1 MAWAP
6 NTTSHLSAYQQVDI
20 SLDPFPFNGVTTTCE
35 ALWMGV
41 PRHIEAAYRRMW
53 EIWCAGKPR
62 LTQLPSGKHTGHA
75 EAVDE

>member
-1 MAWAP
+1 
-6 NTTSHLSAYQQVDI
+6 
-20 SLDPFPFNGVTTTCE
+20 
-35 ALWMGV
+35 MGV